1 MSEMSAGA
9 SVPEQPKGATSG
21 EQQNGAQVPGGPK
34 KRRRGRR
41 GGRNRNRTRTG
52 GTNPAAA
59 NTDSTQAAPRVARA
73 PKPAT
78 PEMEL
83 PDPPREGKMAS
94 AEAVNDALVRKPQI
108 GDTRPAPAAALAK
121 PVAGGA
127 SSQRSESSEDKPL
140 RVVTMH
146 QAQLSAPTPS

>member
-9 SVPEQPKGATSG
+9 SVPEQPTGAASG

-52 GTNPAAA
+52 GTNPAATNA
-59 NTDSTQAAPRVARA
+59 DSTQAAPRVARA

-78 PEMEL
+78 PEVEL

-94 AEAVNDALVRKPQI
+94 PEAVNDALVRKPQI
-108 GDTRPAPAAALAK
+108 GDTRPAPAAAAAAAK
-121 PVAGGA
+121 PAVVPAN
-127 SSQRSESSEDKPL
+127 SQRGEGSEDKP
-140 RVVTMH
+140 R
-146 QAQLSAPTPS
+146 SKNRRGGKRG